1 MQEAQVMFGL
11 SGPGI
16 IVTGFVIAFL
26 LVVIGFREKGDFQRR
41 SRYIR
46 SGGILLGV
54 MFIVSVLITYGY
66 LVALQAYTM
75 TLQGVIIVTLN
86 SSIGG
91 LIIGISGYYPIRQK
105 ESGAPAG
112 I

>member
-1 MQEAQVMFGL
+1 MFSL

-16 IVTGFVIAFL
+16 IMIGFIIAIL
-26 LVVIGFREKGDFQRR
+26 LIAIGFREKGDFQRR

-46 SGGILLGV
+46 SGGILLGA
-54 MFIVSVLITYGY
+54 MFIVSVLTTYVF
-66 LVALQAYTM
+66 LIALQAYTM

-91 LIIGISGYYPIRQK
+91 LIIGISAYYPIKPK
-105 ESGAPAG
+105 ESGTG
-112 I
+112 T

>member
-16 IVTGFVIAFL
+16 IVIGYVIAIL

-46 SGGILLGV
+46 SGGILFGTI
-54 MFIVSVLITYGY
+54 FIVGGLMVYGY

-75 TLQGVIIVTLN
+75 TLQGVIILTLN

-91 LIIGISGYYPIRQK
+91 LIIGISGCYPMKQ
-105 ESGAPAG
+105 
-112 I
+112 